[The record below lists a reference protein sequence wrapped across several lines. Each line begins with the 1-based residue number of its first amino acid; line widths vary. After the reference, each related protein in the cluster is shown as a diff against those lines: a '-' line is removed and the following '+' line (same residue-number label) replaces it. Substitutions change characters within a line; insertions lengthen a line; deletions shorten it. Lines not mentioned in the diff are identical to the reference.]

1 MTEQN
6 RHSKRERLGSL
17 AIDADTG
24 AGADVDTM
32 VRPSGK
38 GLELLPD
45 PWEHAGLIP
54 PRRLGALLSES
65 RSKQGA
71 TLADVAEAS
80 NGRFSFAALASV
92 ERGTTALTEKELAAV
107 ADLYGVESDSL
118 IPTRSRLVVD
128 LEEGRMWVAQ
138 TRHKA
143 RLDGRSTQHDVLA
156 RYLSMVYCM
165 REIEPGTKIT
175 LRVEDLD
182 VLGTALSAD
191 VERVA
196 ADLESL
202 MDDPDG
208 SVSWRARLLRRSV
221 LIPAAGLLVAFCGV
235 GALILTQAS
244 DPTPAGASEPTVAT
258 AAATGDVAP
267 GANDVRVGP
276 AVVQERNA
284 DGTPGPITER

>member
-6 RHSKRERLGSL
+6 RHFKREQLGSL
-17 AIDADTG
+17 DSDAD
-24 AGADVDTM
+24 AGGGSDLDTL
-32 VRPSGK
+32 VRPTGN

-65 RSKQGA
+65 RSRQGA

-80 NGRFSFAALASV
+80 NGRFSFATLASV
-92 ERGTTALTEKELAAV
+92 ERGTTALTEKELSKV
-107 ADLYGVESDSL
+107 AELYGVQADSL

-143 RLDGRSTQHDVLA
+143 RLDGRSTTHDVLA

-165 REIEPGTKIT
+165 REIDPGTKIT

-182 VLGTALSAD
+182 VLGAALSTGVD
-191 VERVA
+191 RVA
-196 ADLESL
+196 ADLEAL

-208 SVSWRARLLRRSV
+208 TVSWRARLLRRSV
-221 LIPAAGLLVAFCGV
+221 LIPAAGLLVAFSGI

-244 DPTPAGASEPTVAT
+244 DPTPAGASEPAT
-258 AAATGDVAP
+258 ATAGGTGDVAP
-267 GANDVRVGP
+267 GPDDVRIGT